1 MGTLPVKTR
10 YGFGSDE
17 IPPPDE
23 TAAPQRNAR
32 TVFGHQNHLPN
43 LAAPTGKA
51 SIPIESRITAPG
63 SAASAAPERAAMPPQ
78 QPIAQPQR
86 IPNAAPR
93 KRTPVPD
100 DREQSGERTRTRRK
114 SGVPAPKRTGPIPA
128 VARFLGRRNTAGDI
142 VPLHEKTDVFELP
155 ARDQWVRPV
164 VTVVAAAACSFIIVA
179 IVMWIAGTR
188 EQPNKPVTNKPQ
200 AVSIAR
206 PIPVVAPI
214 GSPPK
219 AAPAPVLE
227 TPPIIL
233 PANIALAS
241 HPQRQ
246 NKPFS
251 AARPLTKRPGTK
263 PVKRSS
269 TTPVHDPDAPMLPSL
284 L

>member
-1 MGTLPVKTR
+1 MGALSVKTR

-43 LAAPTGKA
+43 LAAPTGKP

-63 SAASAAPERAAMPPQ
+63 SAASAAPDRGALPPLQ
-78 QPIAQPQR
+78 SIAEPLR
-86 IPNAAPR
+86 SPSSAPR
-93 KRTPVPD
+93 KRTPVPA
-100 DREQSGERTRTRRK
+100 DREQSAERNRTRRK

-142 VPLHEKTDVFELP
+142 VPLREKTDIIELP

-179 IVMWIAGTR
+179 ILMWIAGTR
-188 EQPNKPVTNKPQ
+188 QQPEKPATNKPQ
-200 AVSIAR
+200 PVSIAR
-206 PIPVVAPI
+206 PMPLAPKIP
-214 GSPPK
+214 PPT
-219 AAPAPVLE
+219 APAPMLE

-233 PANIALAS
+233 PANVAPVS
-241 HPQRQ
+241 RPQRP
-246 NKPFS
+246 NKPIS
-251 AARPLTKRPGTK
+251 AARPFTKQPGTK

-269 TTPVHDPDAPMLPSL
+269 ALPVNDPDAPMSPSL